1 MSNFSATFWR
11 SPSNFREFKKILVT
25 SYVDIPISCSLSST
39 KTSLPPC
46 TLVPETWHMRPLRKR
61 PRSTLWRLLW
71 GPSTSISMTCT
82 RMRSQRDEP
91 VKVTS
96 ELLVLGGG
104 IVRITS
110 VVLRAC
116 AYIKNIHNTVMYIYI
131 YSIQIVSM
139 NDNNLTATNS

>member
-1 MSNFSATFWR
+1 M
-11 SPSNFREFKKILVT
+11 
-25 SYVDIPISCSLSST
+25 
-39 KTSLPPC
+39 
-46 TLVPETWHMRPLRKR
+46 
-61 PRSTLWRLLW
+61 
-71 GPSTSISMTCT
+71 
-82 RMRSQRDEP
+82 
-91 VKVTS
+91 TS